1 MSEKKANK
9 KTFTG
14 LVVSSK
20 MDKTIVVQISTK
32 KLDPLYKKY
41 VTKSVKY
48 KAHDENNEANEG
60 DTVNIIECRPISKEK
75 TWMLQ
80 EIVERAK

>member
-1 MSEKKANK
+1 MSDKKANK
-9 KTFTG
+9 KSFTG
-14 LVVSSK
+14 LVVSNK

-48 KAHDENNEANEG
+48 KAHDEKNEANEG
-60 DTVNIIECRPISKEK
+60 DTVNIIECRPVSKEK